1 MKSDRHEARMA
12 LSCSALGFCD
22 AGAVEAAADAAGLD
36 SREASDRRTAG
47 AIDAGAGELSTTGA
61 VPAGEEEDEDDA
73 DEDAGED
80 AGEDEDAGDD
90 SASDCT
96 VF

>member
-1 MKSDRHEARMA
+1 MKSDRHEARIA
-12 LSCSALGFCD
+12 LSCSALGFCAAD
-22 AGAVEAAADAAGLD
+22 GVEAAADATGLD

-61 VPAGEEEDEDDA
+61 VPVGEEEDEDNA
-73 DEDAGED
+73 DEDAG
-80 AGEDEDAGDD
+80 GDEDAGDD